1 MLLQFWKDGMTSTKS
16 SCEELIENAAQAS
29 GLSETQVKNW
39 IGNERK
45 RLGLCRKRGP
55 RPQKEGNKV
64 PCKTRKKSAYQLF
77 KSDFLKSDT
86 ARQLRKGFSDGEVQ
100 RRGNAVWRNIGV
112 GERQRWEELAEEEN
126 MNPPQKEETKISR
139 AKKLSSHIRTCIDQ
153 LDQLGYP
160 SMWLGLINGVP
171 ERHISVKIKEMAE
184 DETITNYVLSA
195 IVKITAKEKMAAE
208 SHIEGDKDTPP
219 ENSNAMEKSGHSVI
233 DDTPSPSSSTMQ
245 EPETMASSVLLLDK
259 KGQAPVAEGE
269 KVTNS
274 LTVHGR
280 TLTAG
285 WGAFLVKRL
294 LKTSVEPWKDFP
306 THSGEVEEDSFI
318 AWPLTHIK
326 AKEPDKKPKQNTKR
340 HKKNEAS
347 SLIDSLH
354 PGMNPS
360 SRTTRSANRT

>member
-1 MLLQFWKDGMTSTKS
+1 MPLSLDEEKSKMLLQFWKDGMTSTKS

-208 SHIEGDKDTPP
+208 SHIEGDKGQ
-219 ENSNAMEKSGHSVI
+219 SKKS
-233 DDTPSPSSSTMQ
+233 
-245 EPETMASSVLLLDK
+245 K
-259 KGQAPVAEGE
+259 KRA
-269 KVTNS
+269 KK
-274 LTVHGR
+274 
-280 TLTAG
+280 
-285 WGAFLVKRL
+285 KRRKQILL
-294 LKTSVEPWKDFP
+294 LKTPMLWRRVDTVLSMTPLLPVPVLCRSPKLWLVLCCYWTKKDKRLWQRERRSP
-306 THSGEVEEDSFI
+306 I
-318 AWPLTHIK
+318 A
-326 AKEPDKKPKQNTKR
+326 
-340 HKKNEAS
+340 
-347 SLIDSLH
+347 
-354 PGMNPS
+354 
-360 SRTTRSANRT
+360 SRFMEGP